1 MAMVERN
8 PVLTFVTHAVL
19 VLGVIIVAFPIYIVF
34 VASTV
39 SLGEILRA
47 PMPVVPGA
55 EILNN
60 YLAAVTQ
67 GVKEM
72 GASAGLMLMNSLIM
86 ALGVSVGKIV
96 ISLFAAFAFVF
107 FRFPLRQVFFWS
119 IFITLMLPVEVRI
132 LPTYEVV
139 SQLGLINSYVG
150 LILPIIAS
158 ATATFLFRQYFMTV
172 PRELPDS
179 AKVDGATPMQ
189 FFWFILL
196 PISRTTIAAL
206 FVILFIFGWNQYLW
220 PLLVTT
226 KEQYYTLLIG
236 INRMLAVGDQQA
248 QWQIIMAST
257 VLAMLPPVAV
267 VLSMQKQ
274 FIRGMTEQEK

>member
-1 MAMVERN
+1 MVERN

>member
-139 SQLGLINSYVG
+139 SDLGLINSYVG

>member
-8 PVLTFVTHAVL
+8 PVLTAVTHSML
-19 VLGVIIVAFPIYIVF
+19 VVGVIIFAFPIYIVF

-39 SLGEILRA
+39 TLGEIMRA
-47 PMPVVPGA
+47 PMPVIPGA
-55 EILNN
+55 EIITN
-60 YLAAVTQ
+60 YATAVTT
-67 GVKEM
+67 GIKDF
-72 GASAGLMLMNSLIM
+72 GASAGLMMLNSTIM

-107 FRFPLRQVFFWS
+107 FRFPLRQVFFWA
-119 IFITLMLPVEVRI
+119 IFLTLMLPVEVRI

-139 SQLGLINSYVG
+139 AGMGLLDSYAG

-158 ATATFLFRQYFMTV
+158 ATATFLFRQYFMTI
-172 PRELPDS
+172 PREMPDS
-179 AKVDGATPMQ
+179 AKVDGASPMQ
-189 FFWFILL
+189 FFWYILM
-196 PISRTTIAAL
+196 PMSRTTIAAL

-226 KEQYYTLLIG
+226 QEQYYTLLIG

-248 QWQIIMAST
+248 EWQVIMAST
-257 VLAMLPPVAV
+257 MLAMLPPVVV
-267 VLSMQKQ
+267 VLSMQNL

>member
-1 MAMVERN
+1 MAMVEKN

-39 SLGEILRA
+39 SLGEIMRA

-72 GASAGLMLMNSLIM
+72 GASAGLMLMNSTIM

-172 PRELPDS
+172 PREMPDS

-226 KEQYYTLLIG
+226 NEQYYTLLIG

-248 QWQIIMAST
+248 EWQIIMAST

>member
-72 GASAGLMLMNSLIM
+72 GASAGLMLMNSTIM